1 MAQSIRSTICQINNA
16 LSPVFPGSKFYGVAI
31 STEREKKVQP
41 VSDEMP
47 VSYDDDYSLQAYH
60 KINSVQVTYKPGVGR
75 NDNTIN
81 TFSMS
86 MFIFNNDIK
95 TGLKQDEVAM
105 IIQSLI
111 AGINISSVSITPVSF
126 ILNTQA
132 VFAAEYR
139 GNEFRLPESMSLT
152 QMNYTIE
159 VTFKSGCF
167 DLCPEDFSSC
177 KTN

>member
-1 MAQSIRSTICQINNA
+1 MAQSIRSTICQINTA
-16 LSPVFPGSKFYGVAI
+16 LRPVFPGSKFYGVAV

-60 KINSVQVTYKPGVGR
+60 KINGIQVTYKPGVGR
-75 NDNTIN
+75 DDNTIN
-81 TFSMS
+81 TFAMS
-86 MFIFNNDIK
+86 MFIFNNDKK
-95 TGLKQDEVAM
+95 TGLKQDEIAM
-105 IIQSLI
+105 IIQSI
-111 AGINISSVSITPVSF
+111 ISGINISSVSITPISF

-139 GNEFRLPESMSLT
+139 GHDFRLPESMSLT
-152 QMNYTIE
+152 QMNYNIE

-167 DLCPEDFSSC
+167 DLCPEDFSQC
-177 KTN
+177 KIN